1 MADVSST
8 SSSPGTAPGTA
19 TPPAR
24 SAPGGAVGAERPT
37 GAERAS
43 RTERTARTEG
53 STGPERTRLA
63 EGAAAMIVSM
73 ASAAVT
79 TRMVVAAGVAASSA
93 MSCLA
98 EAERGAAVS
107 WPTEALRAE
116 PVRVESARA
125 VIDVVTAHRSSPSP
139 LDGRPSG
146 DRHGRS
152 INVTRKNVND
162 ISLTDV
168 SDTAGPRPSDPA
180 LRASGRAGIG
190 WQRGECD
197 ASSDVGDAS
206 QLGK

>member
-24 SAPGGAVGAERPT
+24 SAPEGAVGAERPT

-43 RTERTARTEG
+43 RTERTARAEGATGTE
-53 STGPERTRLA
+53 RARLA

-93 MSCLA
+93 MSCLS
-98 EAERGAAVS
+98 EAERVPAVLG
-107 WPTEALRAE
+107 PTEPLRAE

-139 LDGRPSG
+139 LDGRPCG

-152 INVTRKNVND
+152 INATRKNVND
-162 ISLTDV
+162 ISLNGV
-168 SDTAGPRPSDPA
+168 SDAAGRRPSDPA
-180 LRASGRAGIG
+180 LRASGRAGLD
-190 WQRGECD
+190 WRRDECD
-197 ASSDVGDAS
+197 ASADVGDAS